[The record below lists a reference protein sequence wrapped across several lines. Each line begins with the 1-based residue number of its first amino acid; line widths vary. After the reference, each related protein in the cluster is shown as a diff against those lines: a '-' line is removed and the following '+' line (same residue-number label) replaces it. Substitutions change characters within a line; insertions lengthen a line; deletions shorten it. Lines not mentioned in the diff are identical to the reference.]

1 MENWEPFVDRILRTE
16 KCEVFISGSS
26 VKILSKELATQMRGR
41 SIAWELFPR
50 MEVFD
55 YQQKLKPP

>member
-1 MENWEPFVDRILRTE
+1 M
-16 KCEVFISGSS
+16 
-26 VKILSKELATQMRGR
+26 LSKELATQMHSR

-55 YQQKLKPP
+55 YEQKLKPPKKFYTETDWSGGPERPAG